1 MKLVKL
7 SVASLVVAGSLFA
20 TADVDKKVMDFEKQ
34 RFLSGKGVVLTQ
46 IAISKKEKLSAEG
59 WYGYVL
65 NIQANVPGRG
75 IVSGTD
81 MIFSNGEAATADLI
95 NMKDGSSFKD
105 LLEPRVTQSYYKKE
119 NLIAGNE
126 NAKNKV
132 VVFSD
137 PLCPACQSSLP
148 SIIKKA
154 TDNADD
160 IALYY
165 YHFPLLQLH
174 PAADLISKAM
184 VVAKEKGVK
193 DVEMKTYVS
202 ASEFAKHFDARE
214 TNQQKILDGFNKV
227 FKTDITLTEIQKVS
241 FEVGKDMKMG
251 DAVMV
256 QGTPTIFVN
265 GTNDK
270 TRRLFG
276 ALGK

>member
-7 SVASLVVAGSLFA
+7 SIASLVVAGSLFA
-20 TADVDKKVMDFEKQ
+20 TADVDKKIISFEKQ
-34 RFLSGKGVVLTQ
+34 RYLSGQGIKLTQ
-46 IAISKKEKLSAEG
+46 VTISKKEKLSLEG

-75 IVSGTD
+75 LVSGTD
-81 MIFSNGEAATADLI
+81 MVFSNGVAAAADLLD
-95 NMKDGSSFKD
+95 MKTGASFKD
-105 LLEPRVTQSYYKKE
+105 LLEPKVTQSYYKKE

-148 SIIKKA
+148 GIIKKA

-174 PAADLISKAM
+174 PAADVVSKAM
-184 VVAKEKGVK
+184 VVAKAKGVK
-193 DVEMKTYVS
+193 DVEKKTY
-202 ASEFAKHFDARE
+202 DADFSKYFSSKE
-214 TNQQKILDGFNKV
+214 TNQQKILDGVNKV
-227 FKTDITLTEIQKVS
+227 FNTNITLTEIDKVS
-241 FEVGKDMKMG
+241 LEVGRDVKMG